1 VITYNVIFE
10 TMELSSPYLWR
21 KGESSKP
28 LVEDLGVTHHGRS
41 ETVNRALTDFGIED
55 SFAKASK
62 RFEEHYRFKV
72 SPTTADRV
80 TKASALEA
88 ISFLEQRLGE
98 GKGTAEQISKGN
110 GLNEA
115 MLVEL
120 DGCEIRTGVFAPAE
134 YHAEADQPN
143 RKKILRWRDVRV
155 GLARPVSSESEL

>member
-1 VITYNVIFE
+1 VITCNVIFG

-28 LVEDLGVTHHGRS
+28 LVEDLGTPDHGRS
-41 ETVNRALTDFGIED
+41 ETVNRALIDFGIED

-80 TKASALEA
+80 SKASALEA
-88 ISFLEQRLGE
+88 VSFLEQKLGE
-98 GKGTAEQISKGN
+98 GRRPCEQIYKN
-110 GLNEA
+110 NDLNEP

-120 DGCEIRTGVFAPAE
+120 VPEMPRCRSIW
-134 YHAEADQPN
+134 
-143 RKKILRWRDVRV
+143 K
-155 GLARPVSSESEL
+155 